1 MNFEKNDKVTV
12 RTQGNEMEGS
22 IRDRFIQNTELE
34 MEGKTLN
41 AKATSENPV
50 YLVEFE
56 NGKRELVSENALSM
70 EKPHTA

>member
-34 MEGKTLN
+34 LEGKTLN
-41 AKATSENPV
+41 SKATSENQRTR
-50 YLVEFE
+50 YYYH
-56 NGKRELVSENALSM
+56 K
-70 EKPHTA
+70 